1 MVAPPRCGTIRVV
14 NRRIAVLGACLLL
27 GGCAQGASP
36 RLSTPPGASPTIPT
50 AATTAATK
58 AATTTTGPTAASGLD
73 ACGALPREAWETVSL
88 VELGGPFPYPDNDD
102 KRFGNYEGALPK
114 QKSGYYREYTVGTP
128 GINHRGARR
137 IVTGGGA
144 DGDVDEWFYTADH
157 YETFCEISTDDV
169 TNNAARNT
177 EATR

>member
-36 RLSTPPGASPTIPT
+36 RLSTPPGASPETPT
-50 AATTAATK
+50 AAATP
-58 AATTTTGPTAASGLD
+58 AGASGLD

-114 QKSGYYREYTVGTP
+114 QKSGYYREYTVDTP

-157 YETFCEISTDDV
+157 YETFCEISGQDV
-169 TNNAARNT
+169 ARNT
-177 EATR
+177 ANNSATNSEATR